1 MSELKVYLYYTGG
14 TIGMGSSESESPAKL
29 EAFIKQLKLYPQ
41 LHAKSDDEGWIY
53 LPSSSARGFPEPQR
67 ALKYMI
73 DGTKDPIESCNMKP
87 QDWQDLARTIYDCYD
102 DYDGFVILH
111 GTDTMAFTS
120 SALSFLLQGLK
131 NPVIVTGSKIPLFHC
146 RNDAVGH
153 ILGSL
158 LIAGYLSH
166 VASIQQVCVFFNSE
180 LFQGNRVVKQ
190 SSEDM
195 DAFGSPNNLPLLEL
209 NVQVKVNKDT
219 KKANEGD
226 LQIFTLNRTPDVGIL
241 QLFPGINERYVARSL
256 EGAEAVILLTY
267 GLGNVPD
274 DDWFFKLLHKAV
286 TAGALIVSSTQCYR
300 GAVCEVSQKLATAG
314 VILGHDITR
323 EAAIAKLVWVL
334 NQSEDSGQRRELKY
348 EHGNSMQTSIE
359 PGPLDL

>member
-241 QLFPGINERYVARSL
+241 QLFPGINERYQVARSL

-300 GAVCEVSQKLATAG
+300 GAVCEVSQLATAG

-334 NQSEDSGQRRELKY
+334 NQSEDSGQRRELMKQNICG
-348 EHGNSMQTSIE
+348 EITVH
-359 PGPLDL
+359 L